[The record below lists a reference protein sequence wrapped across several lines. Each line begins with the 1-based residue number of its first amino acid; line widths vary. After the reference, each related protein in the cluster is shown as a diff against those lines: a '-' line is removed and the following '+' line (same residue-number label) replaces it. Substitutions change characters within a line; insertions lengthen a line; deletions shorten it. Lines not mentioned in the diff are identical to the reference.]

1 MCSICT
7 KTARYKLVLLETQ
20 TNLDR
25 ITDEQIRRLFFFSN
39 SFSSFRAAYNRRR
52 LTFFISLLYRNV

>member
-1 MCSICT
+1 
-7 KTARYKLVLLETQ
+7 LETQ